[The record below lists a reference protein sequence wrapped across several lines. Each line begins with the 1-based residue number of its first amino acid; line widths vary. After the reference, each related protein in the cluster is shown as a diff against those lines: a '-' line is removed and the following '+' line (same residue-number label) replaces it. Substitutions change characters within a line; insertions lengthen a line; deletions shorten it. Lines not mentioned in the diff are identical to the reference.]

1 MASRY
6 SLQTIHLLQENTHE
20 TLTKTLRSSGV
31 ARRSVFLGA
40 GWRNHDVGSG
50 TATAATA
57 RLSNDY

>member
-57 RLSNDY
+57 RLSDDY

>member
-57 RLSNDY
+57 RLSDGY

>member
-31 ARRSVFLGA
+31 ARRAVFLGA

-50 TATAATA
+50 TTTAATA
-57 RLSNDY
+57 RLSDGY

>member
-20 TLTKTLRSSGV
+20 TRTKTLRSSGV

-57 RLSNDY
+57 RLSHGY